1 MNMSQEI
8 QHNYQR
14 PTDRELLEQTTN
26 EKLAAISE
34 VPGFDVEFDPEEA
47 ELAGAF
53 QETALSEE
61 DALDAIYDADSE

>member
-1 MNMSQEI
+1 MNQEI

-61 DALDAIYDADSE
+61 DALYAIYDADNE

>member
-1 MNMSQEI
+1 MNMTQEI

-14 PTDRELLEQTTN
+14 PTDTELLEQTTN
-26 EKLAAISE
+26 EKLAAISQ

-53 QETALSEE
+53 RETALSED
-61 DALDAIYDADSE
+61 DALDAIYDADGE